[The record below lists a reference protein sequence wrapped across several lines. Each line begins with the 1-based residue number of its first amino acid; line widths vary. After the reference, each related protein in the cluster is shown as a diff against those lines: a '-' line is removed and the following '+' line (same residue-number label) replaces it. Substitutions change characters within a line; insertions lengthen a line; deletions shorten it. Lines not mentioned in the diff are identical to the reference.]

1 LISPFTKHFTRN
13 FSIWD
18 TEVQAKLYINLML
31 NATLILA
38 ILFMAF
44 QVTEYF
50 ISPVNINTGIYGSTF
65 YMITGLHGAHVFIG
79 TCFLFYCRIAVSVN
93 WNTKALMVLVYWVIN
108 SFFHV
113 IFPKKISIDE
123 EDKPINRTTENTNP
137 VDHYGRF
144 GIESFE
150 SAAWY
155 WHFVDVVWI
164 FVFGFVYVW
173 SHLTVLDQQ

>member
-1 LISPFTKHFTRN
+1 
-13 FSIWD
+13 
-18 TEVQAKLYINLML
+18 ML
-31 NATLILA
+31 DATLLLA
-38 ILFMAF
+38 ILFMTF
-44 QVTEYF
+44 QGTEYF

-79 TCFLFYCRIAVSVN
+79 TCFLFYCRTAVAPSRNIRALYLLAYRSLKSV
-93 WNTKALMVLVYWVIN
+93 L
-108 SFFHV
+108 SRFFPNYV
-113 IFPKKISIDE
+113 PSTLYSDE
-123 EDKPINRTTENTNP
+123 FENHTETIENTNA

>member
-1 LISPFTKHFTRN
+1 
-13 FSIWD
+13 
-18 TEVQAKLYINLML
+18 ML
-31 NATLILA
+31 DLTLLLA
-38 ILFMAF
+38 ILFMVF
-44 QVTEYF
+44 QGTEYF

-79 TCFLFYCRIAVSVN
+79 TCFLFYCRTAVS
-93 WNTKALMVLVYWVIN
+93 TAIN
-108 SFFHV
+108 LKTIFIYIFNFLTLLATSLFSVKIKEKKSFET
-113 IFPKKISIDE
+113 IINEQESSIE
-123 EDKPINRTTENTNP
+123 TIE
-137 VDHYGRF
+137 HYGKF

-173 SHLTVLDQQ
+173 SHLTVLNQQ

>member
-1 LISPFTKHFTRN
+1 
-13 FSIWD
+13 
-18 TEVQAKLYINLML
+18 ML

-93 WNTKALMVLVYWVIN
+93 
-108 SFFHV
+108 
-113 IFPKKISIDE
+113 
-123 EDKPINRTTENTNP
+123 
-137 VDHYGRF
+137 
-144 GIESFE
+144 
-150 SAAWY
+150 
-155 WHFVDVVWI
+155 
-164 FVFGFVYVW
+164 
-173 SHLTVLDQQ
+173 